1 MYDAYDYYIGELQ
14 CIIYNKY
21 YTGELAEADP
31 GGSLGSGNLLQE
43 LSYSKVST

>member
-1 MYDAYDYYIGELQ
+1 MYDDYYIGELQ

-31 GGSLGSGNLLQE
+31 GGL
-43 LSYSKVST
+43 